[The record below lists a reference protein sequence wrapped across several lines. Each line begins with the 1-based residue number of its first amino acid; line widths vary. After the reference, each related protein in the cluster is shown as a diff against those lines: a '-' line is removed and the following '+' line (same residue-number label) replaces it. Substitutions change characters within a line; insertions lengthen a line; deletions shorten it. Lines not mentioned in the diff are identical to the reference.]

1 MTMDLLLVMM
11 LLLVH
16 PPNALSCR
24 IPSVY
29 GIRRSSFVHKV
40 HSKRVGTRSTWSST
54 STTRSTTRPLIILRK
69 SSTTPQASTPT
80 PDEYTT
86 QNKVTSKQT
95 ALVWLCP
102 NRLRINDNLALTKA
116 VELGVDGLTLCT
128 VWPYPNSFSSASSTS
143 TTASAAKMIEITPA
157 EAFGHAALHS
167 FNATLGKKG
176 QRIHVLSSI
185 SMIAKMVKE
194 LNPTTI
200 VVDVS
205 LLDRHCNHASRLR
218 DKLHCTNENNDSD
231 DDCDYTS
238 RYTDAIPNIIE
249 VLDDGLLI
257 PMNKIPKALGRSRQ
271 GGRILRWSTF
281 LINAMLPMENVEKP
295 TWTLTSLPPPPLA
308 TTEGMEIM
316 LPEQCIAPPQINN
329 LSSWTRQLLFD
340 WGEVSEDEAIRRAKS
355 TKSNISSSLLTEEGS
370 QNTKLSPYLR
380 WGVLSPQRAA
390 KCGVRRRDLLWRDW
404 SHLCYGLVGPLR
416 RGDAVL
422 EYMNK
427 ACSDDTSDDKLNA
440 DNKDELFRLWCVGN
454 TGYELVDAGM
464 RQLWAE
470 GWMSRKARLLAAACL
485 VEGMGVSWQ
494 LGRDWFAYTLID
506 HDPAINEM
514 MWQNAGLCG
523 VDPFYYGLKWEVPP
537 SGIEEVEYVERW
549 IGNTQLVWPFY
560 LKPYTTERSPFKT
573 LEEVESQRNELRRRG
588 IYKAARDVSNRGVR
602 ISWPGL
608 ATTEEI
614 DDGEVMGVGNVAVHE
629 LSI

>member
-1 MTMDLLLVMM
+1 M
-11 LLLVH
+11 
-16 PPNALSCR
+16 
-24 IPSVY
+24 
-29 GIRRSSFVHKV
+29 
-40 HSKRVGTRSTWSST
+40 
-54 STTRSTTRPLIILRK
+54 
-69 SSTTPQASTPT
+69 
-80 PDEYTT
+80 
-86 QNKVTSKQT
+86 
-95 ALVWLCP
+95 
-102 NRLRINDNLALTKA
+102 
-116 VELGVDGLTLCT
+116 
-128 VWPYPNSFSSASSTS
+128 
-143 TTASAAKMIEITPA
+143 
-157 EAFGHAALHS
+157 
-167 FNATLGKKG
+167 
-176 QRIHVLSSI
+176 
-185 SMIAKMVKE
+185 
-194 LNPTTI
+194 
-200 VVDVS
+200 
-205 LLDRHCNHASRLR
+205 
-218 DKLHCTNENNDSD
+218 
-231 DDCDYTS
+231 
-238 RYTDAIPNIIE
+238 
-249 VLDDGLLI
+249 
-257 PMNKIPKALGRSRQ
+257 
-271 GGRILRWSTF
+271 
-281 LINAMLPMENVEKP
+281 
-295 TWTLTSLPPPPLA
+295 
-308 TTEGMEIM
+308 
-316 LPEQCIAPPQINN
+316 
-329 LSSWTRQLLFD
+329 
-340 WGEVSEDEAIRRAKS
+340 
-355 TKSNISSSLLTEEGS
+355 
-370 QNTKLSPYLR
+370 
-380 WGVLSPQRAA
+380 
-390 KCGVRRRDLLWRDW
+390 
-404 SHLCYGLVGPLR
+404 
-416 RGDAVL
+416 

-470 GWMSRKARLLAAACL
+470 GWMSRKARLLATACL